1 VPLTLTLVWRT
12 RSGGCARRIIWSEIS
27 ERDGDLWTEEVF
39 EVFVDVDRDR
49 RNYLELQI
57 NPLGAVLDARFRQKF
72 GTGEGSRRDQLD
84 RALKYTVDG
93 LESAVQVD
101 GTLDD
106 DSDSDTAW
114 SVELRIPYASIPGV
128 DSTPAAGA
136 EWSANFYRYERPSE
150 KRTLS
155 FGWSTL
161 PLLDFHQTS
170 KFSRFTFGSYSSDDQ

>member
-1 VPLTLTLVWRT
+1 VPLTLTLVWHT
-12 RSGGCARRIIWSEIS
+12 RSSGCARPIIWSEIS

-57 NPLGAVLDARFRQKF
+57 NPLGIVLDVRFRQKF

-93 LESAVQVD
+93 
-101 GTLDD
+101 TLND

-136 EWSANFYRYERPSE
+136 EWSVNFYRYDRPSE

-155 FGWSTL
+155 FGWNTL

-170 KFSRFTFGSYSSDDQ
+170 NFGRFTFGSYSSDDQ